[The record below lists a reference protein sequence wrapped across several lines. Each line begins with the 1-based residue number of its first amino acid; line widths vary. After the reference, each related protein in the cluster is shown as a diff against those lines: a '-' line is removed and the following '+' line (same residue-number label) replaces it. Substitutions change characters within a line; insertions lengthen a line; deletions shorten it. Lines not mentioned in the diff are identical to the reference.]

1 MKSTRSRSQVGPK
14 AARMNER
21 GEGSGQD
28 SCVAPTGMS
37 SSPALEPSRACVGP
51 GHESSG
57 AAGRTPTAQP
67 TCSRAGAA
75 AHWCLGRCREPTGR
89 GALSAFGA
97 AVGTAPAAPLKN
109 CQGSDAGRKGPP
121 NLLQSRVPGAPKSG
135 PGSAQDGAK
144 RAPRM
149 EKPVLTKPTGA
160 GAGEHGPAGPGAP
173 TGRQG
178 EGRRRWRAPQRPR
191 RRTLNPRAKSARRGA
206 PEPPG
211 GRRMRGLWGEHARPE
226 SAPSCYDRKCV
237 RASGS
242 DTQIILVVPA
252 GLGKAL

>member
-1 MKSTRSRSQVGPK
+1 
-14 AARMNER
+14 MNER

-28 SCVAPTGMS
+28 SCVAPKGDVVQPRTRVIKGVRGPEPQEQRDS
-37 SSPALEPSRACVGP
+37 RPDPNCPAHLQQ
-51 GHESSG
+51 
-57 AAGRTPTAQP
+57 GRSCCAP
-67 TCSRAGAA
+67 
-75 AHWCLGRCREPTGR
+75 CLGRCREPTGR
-89 GALSAFGA
+89 GAPLGLRGCGGDGTRCPPQELPRLGRGTQGA
-97 AVGTAPAAPLKN
+97 P
-109 CQGSDAGRKGPP
+109 S
-121 NLLQSRVPGAPKSG
+121 LLQSRVPGAPKPGS
-135 PGSAQDGAK
+135 GSAQDGAK

-191 RRTLNPRAKSARRGA
+191 RRTLNPSAKSARRGA

-226 SAPSCYDRKCV
+226 SSPSY
-237 RASGS
+237 
-242 DTQIILVVPA
+242 
-252 GLGKAL
+252 

>member
-57 AAGRTPTAQP
+57 AAGWTPTAQP

-89 GALSAFGA
+89 GA
-97 AVGTAPAAPLKN
+97 P
-109 CQGSDAGRKGPP
+109 
-121 NLLQSRVPGAPKSG
+121 
-135 PGSAQDGAK
+135 
-144 RAPRM
+144 
-149 EKPVLTKPTGA
+149 
-160 GAGEHGPAGPGAP
+160 
-173 TGRQG
+173 
-178 EGRRRWRAPQRPR
+178 
-191 RRTLNPRAKSARRGA
+191 
-206 PEPPG
+206 
-211 GRRMRGLWGEHARPE
+211 
-226 SAPSCYDRKCV
+226 
-237 RASGS
+237 
-242 DTQIILVVPA
+242 
-252 GLGKAL
+252 